1 MADYRLIMRDGIWD
15 NNVVMAQ
22 MLALCPLLA
31 VTSTATNGLGMGLA
45 TLAVLIASNVAVS
58 LFRNIISTEVRI
70 PVFILL
76 IATIVTLV
84 DLTMNA
90 WMHDLH
96 KVLGLFIP
104 LIVTNCA
111 ILARAESFASKEALG
126 PAAFD
131 GLMMG
136 LGFTLILVV
145 LGGTREIIGS
155 GTLFAN
161 AELLLGNSFSF
172 LDMTLVDDYR
182 GFLLMV
188 LPSGGFL
195 ALGFLLA
202 GKNWLDNRAA
212 DRAAAQAEAD
222 RIAAIMAEDIDLDS
236 DSDAGSDGGADDSG
250 SPAGAAA

>member
-1 MADYRLIMRDGIWD
+1 MADYRQIMRDGIWE
-15 NNVVMAQ
+15 NNVVMVQ

-31 VTSTATNGLGMGLA
+31 VTSTATNGLGMGMA
-45 TLAVLIASNVAVS
+45 TTAVLLASNLVIS
-58 LFRNIISTEVRI
+58 LLRNIISNEVRI

-90 WMHDLH
+90 FLHDLH

-104 LIVTNCA
+104 LIVTNCC
-111 ILARAESFASKEALG
+111 ILARAESFASKQSPG
-126 PAAFD
+126 PAAMD
-131 GLMMG
+131 GLMAG
-136 LGFTLILVV
+136 LGFTLVLVV
-145 LGGTREIIGS
+145 LGGVREIIGS

-161 AELLLGNSFSF
+161 ASLLLGDSFSF
-172 LDMTLVDDYR
+172 LDMRLLDDYR

-202 GKNWLDNRAA
+202 AKSWLDHRKADLEKAAARAA
-212 DRAAAQAEAD
+212 E
-222 RIAAIMAEDIDLDS
+222 IAAINAMNEENALED
-236 DSDAGSDGGADDSG
+236 GEK
-250 SPAGAAA
+250 P